1 MNIQAVSN
9 TRTRGHSFA
18 IVAVCAVLCA
28 LPLDYQF
35 QVTLGIALAYAIA
48 VVGLDIA
55 IGYGGLASLGQFAF
69 VAVGAYLFAILRHH
83 AGMTWPFAMIGAVL
97 GTAVLAFVLAC
108 SMARL
113 ESFGFALGTFL
124 FGFV

>member
-1 MNIQAVSN
+1 MNIQALSN

-69 VAVGAYLFAILRHH
+69 VAVGADIFAILRPSGGI
-83 AGMTWPFAMIGAVL
+83 AWACAMVGPVL
-97 GTAVLAFVLAC
+97 GDPGRA
-108 SMARL
+108 
-113 ESFGFALGTFL
+113 
-124 FGFV
+124 